1 MLRLPNKPR
10 YRMEY
15 WLSLA
20 SIAFCCLMGTDAR
33 GQQPAAARRFG
44 EKVIHGTPADAG
56 NWPGIAALRLH
67 DPTTR
72 QTLYFCGGTAIA
84 PAWVLT
90 AAHCVINLDALR
102 QSFFPTAP
110 HSFKLQVV
118 IGSDNLEAVADKDI
132 FDADEA
138 SLQIHDAYRSAISE
152 ARRSKNDEAE
162 LYAQDD
168 IALIKLK
175 LAYAG
180 PLSALAATK
189 AVEEPGTFNELLVA
203 GFGATH
209 PSGTDL
215 KQFTRK
221 DTGEVLQV
229 STARLLEAPL
239 ALVPRQECAKM
250 FPSAR
255 VSDRQICAGA
265 ASAAKRTDSCSGD
278 SGGPLVA
285 ITKPERFIVQIG
297 IVSYGPLPCASAASP
312 TGVYTRVSAYR
323 DWILDTMRLSQAGSQ
338 SKAK

>member
-1 MLRLPNKPR
+1 
-10 YRMEY
+10 MEY
-15 WLSLA
+15 CIFLA
-20 SIAFCCLMGTDAR
+20 SIALCYLMGTDVR
-33 GQQPAAARRFG
+33 GQQPEAARRFG
-44 EKVIHGTPADAG
+44 EKVINGTPADAG

-67 DPTTR
+67 DPTTK

-90 AAHCVINLDALR
+90 AAHCVMNLDALR
-102 QSFFPTAP
+102 QNFFPTAP
-110 HSFKLQVV
+110 LSFKLQVV
-118 IGSDNLEAVADKDI
+118 IGADNLETVADKDI

-138 SLQIHDAYRSAISE
+138 GLQIHDAYRSAIRE

-168 IALIKLK
+168 IALVKLNT
-175 LAYAG
+175 AYAG
-180 PLSALAATK
+180 RLSSLAANN
-189 AVEEPGTFNELLVA
+189 AVDPQTFNELLVA

-221 DTGEVLQV
+221 DTGEILQV

-239 ALVPRQECAKM
+239 GLVSGQECAKM

-255 VSDRQICAGA
+255 MSDRQICAGA

-297 IVSYGPLPCASAASP
+297 IVSYGPLPCANATSP

-323 DWILDTMRLSQAGSQ
+323 DWILDTMRLSHSPDLQ
-338 SKAK
+338 